1 MKYPAVHYHE
11 YLNLD
16 QILDAQFLKSD
27 EYNKHAHDEMLFI
40 TVHQTYELWFKQII
54 FEIDSTLQ
62 VFNKDPISES
72 ELGIASARLE
82 RIVAIIKQI
91 TGQIDVLETMTP
103 LDFLDFRD
111 MLYPA
116 SGFQSYQWRLIE
128 TKLGLRMEDRLAFNQ
143 APFYKALSEN
153 QQKEIMD
160 VLNSPSLFDSIEKWL
175 ERTPFLQAD
184 NFNWWEKYK
193 EAVNNMFK
201 DDVEV
206 VKNNPRLNDEEK
218 QKTILGL
225 GAALKSFDAL
235 FDEKVY
241 DELRSQGLYRLSF
254 KALHAA
260 ILIPLYRHQPI
271 LQTPYRILRALLDID
286 EAMTNW
292 RSRHA
297 LMALRM
303 LGQKIGTGGSSGHK
317 YLSDAA
323 SKHKIFGDF
332 FNLTTFFIP
341 SSQVPALP
349 ESIAELM
356 NFKTRN

>member
-1 MKYPAVHYHE
+1 MKYPAVHYHD
-11 YLNLD
+11 YLKLD
-16 QILDAQFLKSD
+16 QILDAQYPKSD
-27 EYNKHAHDEMLFI
+27 EYKKPAHDEMLFI
-40 TVHQTYELWFKQII
+40 TVHQTYEIWFKQVL
-54 FEIDSTLQ
+54 FELDSTLEIFQ
-62 VFNKDPISES
+62 KNHISES
-72 ELGIASARLE
+72 ELGICSARLE
-82 RIVAIIKQI
+82 RIVAILKQI

-116 SGFQSYQWRLIE
+116 SGFQSYQWRLME
-128 TKLGLRMEDRLAFNQ
+128 TKLGLRIEDRLAFNQ
-143 APFYKALSEN
+143 APFYKALSPS
-153 QQKEIMD
+153 QQTEIMD
-160 VLNSPSLFDSIEKWL
+160 VLNGPSLFDSVEKWL

-184 NFNWWEKYK
+184 NFNWWEEYK
-193 EAVNNMFK
+193 EAVNNMFG
-201 DDVEV
+201 DDIQV
-206 VKNNPRLNDEEK
+206 VKENSRLTEEEK
-218 QKTILGL
+218 QKTIAGL
-225 GAALKSFDAL
+225 EMALKSFDAL

-286 EAMTNW
+286 EAMTTW

-349 ESIAELM
+349 ESIADLM
-356 NFKTRN
+356 NFKTKS